1 VDSLT
6 PNGYT
11 NIGSGIYDANQ
22 QCNSLGRFNASWVLI
37 LLSDGVTNYYQGS
50 YDPVQ
55 SREYAVSQSNTSK
68 NMGIRLYTIGLG
80 DKDDIDEELLIE
92 MKTEEYFYAPTASQ
106 LDQIYQTI
114 AEDLIYEVK
123 YDIIQIQITLWK

>member
-1 VDSLT
+1 MDSLT
-6 PNGYT
+6 PDGYT

-22 QCNSLGRFNASWVLI
+22 QYDSLGRFNASWVLI

-50 YDPVQ
+50 YNPVE
-55 SREYAVSQSNTSK
+55 SREYAVSQSNMSK
-68 NMGIRLYTIGLG
+68 NMGIQLYTIGLG
-80 DKDDIDEELLIE
+80 DKDDIDEELLMDI
-92 MKTEEYFYAPTASQ
+92 KTEEYFYAPSASQ
-106 LDQIYQTI
+106 LNQIYQAI